1 MINMIK
7 KIAAG
12 IIICFSLLSFM
23 IFGALSFV
31 DYDSVNNN
39 FASRLGI
46 AKENIGKIKMNKF
59 PLPCL
64 VIETIREE
72 GKFDLEQ
79 IKIHFSLWSLIKFN
93 PKINKIDILDAK
105 FYSNSNVLNIYNHE
119 ELIKTFFK
127 YRLKNLNLN
136 VTNLSM
142 INKQDRSI
150 LNFNNCV
157 LKKENALS
165 SNYIFKTT
173 SKHMGRISG
182 SISERD
188 NTVNFSLNIDNNDY
202 GFGLLQIYK
211 DFKLTSGSGEYQ
223 IKNLASVMYN
233 MLPDLRHLFNKLNQN
248 DAVNVKFDISSDE
261 DEIELKDIVITS
273 SFITGGGFVNIAK
286 NDSITTNLRLDF
298 PKIDLSSLISPN
310 AVVTFNTSSSNI
322 RFIFANKLLNADLT
336 IKEIIL
342 SNNEALEKI
351 VFSSNLSKG
360 TLKINEFSGN
370 IKSGGEFKLIGNVTQ
385 NAVRSMF
392 DGQLY
397 LKHNDMNSLLS
408 ILGFNDATIK
418 EATPFSLSSDLKL
431 TLIDLF
437 FKNLLLKTD
446 NLSLSGNFSSKFIA
460 QTPRLDATLNIPSLD
475 LNGRMYPIISPL
487 IEFVKNLT
495 KDMKTLD
502 YPSKFIPIRTIG
514 YLANLDILID
524 GVKYNDHV
532 FDKMNL
538 LAKIVPA
545 NIKISNLDFKT
556 ANGHL
561 STSWNLDASSVLPS
575 LTVQIK
581 DGNLTTDLLSP
592 SGMLNLRNKLINDY
606 SLDKAT
612 LQFYGTLSTLSQ
624 NNLIL
629 KNVKFCVANDNNL
642 LQFNNIE
649 AELLGGR
656 FQGSGN
662 ILLDPYAINFVYA
675 LNTIDLNKVSALTPK
690 IFTASSGKV
699 SMSGSLET
707 NGSSLQS
714 QLYNLTTKSQ
724 FAINNIDV
732 NNFAIDSF
740 IEKIN
745 SANYK
750 VQNLDKDINSAIT
763 TGQENIRGV
772 IGDIEL
778 QKGIVLLKKVKFA
791 TQYSSGAA
799 SFAVN
804 IYNFDMDASSILSF
818 YVPARLVKFNTSNTG
833 SDKDSLAHLNIKIR
847 GSIFAP
853 KKTFDSGELKK
864 LLIPQTTENKTT
876 TYNH

>member
-1 MINMIK
+1 MIK

-12 IIICFSLLSFM
+12 LIICFSLLLFI
-23 IFGALSFV
+23 IFGVLSFV
-31 DYDSVNNN
+31 NYNSVTNN
-39 FASRLGI
+39 FTGHLGI
-46 AKENIGKIKMNKF
+46 AKENIRKIKMNKF
-59 PLPCL
+59 PLPYL

-72 GKFDLEQ
+72 GKLDLEQ
-79 IKIHFSLWSLIKFN
+79 IRIHFSLWSLIKFN

-119 ELIKTFFK
+119 ELIKNFFK
-127 YRLKNLNLN
+127 YKLQNINLN
-136 VTNLSM
+136 VTNLSI
-142 INKQDRSI
+142 INKQDYSI
-150 LNFNNCV
+150 LNFNNCI

-173 SKHMGRISG
+173 SNYTGKISG
-182 SISERD
+182 SINKRD
-188 NTVNFSLNIDNNDY
+188 DTVDFSLNIDNNDY
-202 GFGLLQIYK
+202 GFKLLQIYK

-233 MLPDLRHLFNKLNQN
+233 ILPDLNHLFNKFNQN
-248 DAVNVKFDISSDE
+248 EAINVKFNISNNE
-261 DEIELKDIVITS
+261 DEIELKDIVIAS
-273 SFITGGGFVNIAK
+273 SFITGNGFVNIAK
-286 NDSITTNLRLDF
+286 NDNITTNVKLDF

-310 AVVTFNTSSSNI
+310 AGVTFNTSSSNI
-322 RFIFANKLLNADLT
+322 RFIFADKLLKADVA
-336 IKEIIL
+336 INEIIL

-360 TLKINEFSGN
+360 TLKIHEFSGN
-370 IKSGGEFKLIGNVTQ
+370 IKSGGEFKLTGNVTQ

-397 LKHNDMNSLLS
+397 LKHNDINSLLN
-408 ILGFNDATIK
+408 ILGFNDVTIK
-418 EATPFSLSSDLKL
+418 EAIPFSLSSDLKL

-437 FKNLLLKTD
+437 FKKLLLKTD
-446 NLSLSGNFSSKFIA
+446 NLNLSGNFSSKFIA
-460 QTPRLDATLNIPSLD
+460 QTPRLDATLNISSLD
-475 LNGRMYPIISPL
+475 LSSRTYPIISPL
-487 IEFVKNLT
+487 IEFTKNLT

-502 YPSKFIPIRTIG
+502 YPSKFIPIRIIG

-524 GVKYNDHV
+524 SIKYDDHV

-556 ANGHL
+556 ANSYL
-561 STSWNLDASSVLPS
+561 STSWNLDVSSVLPS
-575 LTVQIK
+575 LTVEIK

-592 SGMLNLRNKLINDY
+592 AGMLNLRNKLINDY

-624 NNLIL
+624 NDLIL
-629 KNVKFCVANDNNL
+629 KNVKFYVANNNNL

-649 AELLGGR
+649 AELLGGK

-662 ILLDPYAINFVYA
+662 ILLEPYSINFVYA
-675 LNTIDLNKVSALTPK
+675 LNTIDLDKVSAFMPK
-690 IFTASSGKV
+690 IFTASSGEV
-699 SMSGSLET
+699 SISGSLGT
-707 NGSSLQS
+707 NGNTLQS
-714 QLYNLTTKSQ
+714 QLYNLTIKSQ

-732 NNFAIDSF
+732 NNFAMDSF

-745 SANYK
+745 TADYK

-763 TGQENIRGV
+763 TGQENIRG
-772 IGDIEL
+772 ISGDIEL
-778 QKGIVLLKKVKFA
+778 QKGIALLKKVKFA

-818 YVPARLVKFNTSNTG
+818 YVPARLVKLNTSNTS
-833 SDKDSLAHLNIKIR
+833 SDKDSLAHLNIKMQ

-853 KKTFDSGELKK
+853 KKTFDSSELKK
-864 LLIPQTTENKTT
+864 LLIPQTTEDKTT
-876 TYNH
+876 TDNH